1 MDADRGTFALRYDTP
16 MAKAKPLFDV
26 KCPCCQAELRIDPE
40 TRAVITSKEAERP
53 RPIEDLAAAVQRL
66 KGEAGRREEAFQK
79 SFQAEKMQSQVLS
92 KKFDELLKKAKE
104 EPIGPPP
111 KRDIDLD

>member
-1 MDADRGTFALRYDTP
+1 MPKARGLIE
-16 MAKAKPLFDV
+16 L
-26 KCPCCQAELRIDPE
+26 KCPCCDAELKIDPE
-40 TRAVITSKEAERP
+40 TRAVITFKAPEKP
-53 RPIEDLAAAVQRL
+53 RTIEDIESGLERL

-79 SFQAEKMQSQVLS
+79 SFAAEKISSQVLS

>member
-1 MDADRGTFALRYDTP
+1 
-16 MAKAKPLFDV
+16 V
-26 KCPCCQAELRIDPE
+26 KCPCCEAELRIDSE
-40 TRAVITSKEAERP
+40 TRAVITYKAPERP
-53 RPIEDLAAAVQRL
+53 RTLENLEAGVERL

-79 SFQAEKMQSQVLS
+79 SFAAEKMSSQVLS

-104 EPIGPPP
+104 EPLGPPP

>member
-1 MDADRGTFALRYDTP
+1 M
-16 MAKAKPLFDV
+16 
-26 KCPCCQAELRIDPE
+26 RIDSE
-40 TRAVITSKEAERP
+40 TRAVITYKAPEQPRTLENLEAGVE
-53 RPIEDLAAAVQRL
+53 RL

-79 SFQAEKMQSQVLS
+79 SFAAEKMSSQVLS

-104 EPIGPPP
+104 EPLGPPP

>member
-1 MDADRGTFALRYDTP
+1 MPKSRAFEIE
-16 MAKAKPLFDV
+16 
-26 KCPCCQAELRIDPE
+26 CPCCGATLKVDPDVK
-40 TRAVITSKEAERP
+40 AVLSHKARP
-53 RPIEDLAAAVQRL
+53 APKTIEDIGEGVQRL
-66 KGEAGRREEAFQK
+66 KGAEARREEAFQK